1 MDALTRRSALQHV
14 LLAGAGLAL
23 VPELAWPA
31 AWQLDTG
38 ALVPFEDIPE
48 NFATKRTGNFTL
60 PGQDALGIDLRNVTW
75 KTPVNDTFIVSH
87 YNTPTIDA
95 AQWRLRVDG
104 SAGRALTLSLD
115 ELKKR
120 PR

>member
-1 MDALTRRSALQHV
+1 MEPLSRRSAVQNL

-23 VPELAWPA
+23 VPGVGWPA
-31 AWQLDTG
+31 AWQLPPG
-38 ALVPFEDIPE
+38 AQLVPFEDIPE

-87 YNTPTIDA
+87 YNTPSIDA

-115 ELKKR
+115 ELKK
-120 PR
+120 